1 MQEFFEKPMFTIP
14 VVRNHAV
21 SRMGMQL
28 QFSISLFCFP
38 LIIIVLIGNFPEK
51 AGKFPIDLIH

>member
-28 QFSISLFCFP
+28 QFS
-38 LIIIVLIGNFPEK
+38 
-51 AGKFPIDLIH
+51 KFPIDLIH

>member
-28 QFSISLFCFP
+28 QFSISFFCFP
-38 LIIIVLIGNFPEK
+38 LISVNNYSINRKLPGESREVS
-51 AGKFPIDLIH
+51 D